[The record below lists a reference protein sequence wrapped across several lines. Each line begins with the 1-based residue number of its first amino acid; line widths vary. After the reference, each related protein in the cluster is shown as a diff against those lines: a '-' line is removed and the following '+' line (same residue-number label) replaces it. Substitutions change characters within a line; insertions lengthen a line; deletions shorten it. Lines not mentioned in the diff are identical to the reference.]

1 MSALEAASAGVKDM
15 ADGSL
20 RITIEFEPRYAKD
33 AFALF
38 GAREGQGMAQRA
50 QNWLA
55 IPLCPSCHTGPHG
68 FHGDRQLLKARKLD
82 EMDLLAMTIERLNT

>member
-20 RITIEFEPRYAKD
+20 RITIEFEPRYAKE

-38 GAREGQGMAQRA
+38 GSRGTP
-50 QNWLA
+50 LA
-55 IPLCPSCHTGPHG
+55 IAALQVGYAAVVEPESEPKGGAL
-68 FHGDRQLLKARKLD
+68 AKLAG
-82 EMDLLAMTIERLNT
+82 M